1 MTNYDW
7 KRLVLEAKGV
17 VDSSITEMQ
26 KEHRQ
31 VIYERLTALLLKGE
45 KEGWSQ
51 DKLIEHIVQDFELF
65 CVSFVR
71 LDDQKPMFPAV
82 WQSEVYTIIEDKI
95 ENLFILCRKVG
106 KSAFGTAYA
115 LWRGISGSGRRIV
128 LFAPSQKQLFMM
140 EDIVKCIKRSQF
152 FQDYFVKEKEGGR
165 LSVEH
170 LIFAYSYSEIVSSN
184 LALKQQASTKRGQ
197 KGSDLVVDEIGLI
210 AKEIMQT
217 VINDMMADAY
227 TEKKMS
233 KWGTPD
239 LRANP
244 DLENE
249 WKEACEDDEI
259 GTFHMDIWD
268 GVEQGCISN
277 WYVKKRFKD
286 LRIMCPWG
294 RNKAI
299 CGKRWGKGEYKAP
312 KGSKWHKWTCNNE
325 CMLNEVFVVEN
336 MGEFPKFAGR
346 FFPKPFLESSMYDN
360 MDVSV
365 PNPQKDHKYVMGID
379 FGAGINPTQIT
390 IWDVVGDDLILDYWV
405 EVMPVEA
412 DQMQGHRTYDPVIH
426 RVQQAYN
433 LYGTGMNNLIKRIFP
448 DATTIGQQVTND
460 LTKGRHAIPLEKIWC
475 NQMEEGKKKW
485 IGVWI
490 SGKFKSEMMGY
501 YRQFVLD
508 NRIKVPTQEPFG
520 SKWLQE
526 HNTIIVERSADDNYL
541 KFKEPKGG
549 SIDLV
554 DSCALAALELSPLVK
569 GSGTFLGFVPWT
581 PKSKTQ
587 KEVDYDK
594 SPPIL
599 ITGIR

>member
-1 MTNYDW
+1 LVSYDW
-7 KRLVLEAKGV
+7 EHLLLEAKKV
-17 VDSSITEMQ
+17 VESSITDVQ
-26 KEHRQ
+26 KKHRQ
-31 VIYERLTALLLKGE
+31 VIFKRLTTLLRKA
-45 KEGWSQ
+45 KREGWPQ
-51 DKLIEHIVQDFELF
+51 DKVFEHVVQDFELF
-65 CVSFVR
+65 CVCFVR
-71 LDDQKPMFPAV
+71 LDDLKPMFPAV
-82 WQSEVYTIIEDKI
+82 WQSEVFEIIEDNI

-106 KSAFGTAYA
+106 KSALGTAYSI
-115 LWRGISGSGRRIV
+115 WRAVSRGGRRIV

-152 FQDYFVKEKEGGR
+152 FQEYFVKESDGGR

-170 LIFAYSYSEIVSSN
+170 LIFAYSFSEIVSSN
-184 LALKQQASTKRGQ
+184 LALKQKASTKRGQ
-197 KGSDLVVDEIGLI
+197 KGSDIVVDEIGLVE
-210 AKEIMQT
+210 KEIMQT

-249 WKEACEDDEI
+249 WKEACADPEI

-268 GVEQGCISN
+268 GVEQGCISK

-294 RNKAI
+294 RKKGI
-299 CGKRWGKGEYKAP
+299 CGKRWGKGVFDAP
-312 KGSKWHKWTCNNE
+312 KGTKWHNWKCKDE

-346 FFPKPFLESSMYDN
+346 FFPKPNLETSMYDD
-360 MDVSV
+360 MDVTA
-365 PNPQKDHKYVMGID
+365 PNPQEGHSYVMGID

-390 IWDVVGDDLILDYWV
+390 VWDKVGDNLVLDYWV
-405 EVMPVEA
+405 EVLPVEA
-412 DQMQGHRTYDPVIH
+412 DQRQGHRTYDPIIH
-426 RVQQAYN
+426 RVQQTYS
-433 LYGTGMNNLIKRIFP
+433 LYGIGFKNQIKRIFP

-460 LTKGRHAIPLEKIWC
+460 LTKDRHAIPLEKIWS
-475 NQMEEGKKKW
+475 NQMGEGQKKW
-485 IGVWI
+485 IGVWL
-490 SGKFKSEMMGY
+490 SGQFKSDMMGY
-501 YRQFVLD
+501 YQRFIKD
-508 NRIKVPTQEPFG
+508 GRIKVPTQEPFG
-520 SKWLQE
+520 SKWMQE

-554 DSCALAALELSPLVK
+554 DSCALAALELSPLVE
-569 GSGTFLGFVPWT
+569 GEGVYLGYVQWK
-581 PKSKTQ
+581 PKPKLEKPSNRK
-587 KEVDYDK
+587 
-594 SPPIL
+594 PPGIL
-599 ITGIR
+599 IEGL

>member
-1 MTNYDW
+1 MTIYDW

-26 KEHRQ
+26 REHRQ
-31 VIYERLTALLLKGE
+31 VIYDRMTALLRKAE
-45 KEGWSQ
+45 KEGWTQ
-51 DKLIEHIVQDFELF
+51 DRLIDSVVQDFELF
-65 CVSFVR
+65 CVCFVR
-71 LDDQKPMFPAV
+71 LDDIKPMFPAV
-82 WQSEVYTIIEDKI
+82 WQSEVFSIIEGNI

-106 KSAFGTAYA
+106 KSALGTAYSM
-115 LWRGISGSGRRIV
+115 WRAVSKGGRRIV

-152 FQDYFVKEKEGGR
+152 FQDYFVKESEGGR

-170 LIFAYSYSEIVSSN
+170 LIFAYSFSEIVSSN
-184 LALKQQASTKRGQ
+184 LALKQKASTKRGQ
-197 KGSDLVVDEIGLI
+197 KGSDIVVDEIGLI
-210 AKEIMQT
+210 EKVIMQT

-249 WKEACEDDEI
+249 WNEACESSDI

-268 GVEQGCISN
+268 GVEQGCISA
-277 WYVKKRFKD
+277 WYVKRRFKD

-294 RNKAI
+294 RNKGI
-299 CGKRWGKGEYKAP
+299 CGKRWGKEVYDAP
-312 KGSKWHKWTCNNE
+312 KGTKWHNWSCKNE

-346 FFPKPFLESSMYDN
+346 FFPKPNLETSMYDD

-365 PNPQKDHKYVMGID
+365 PNPQENHKYVMGID

-390 IWDVVGDDLILDYWV
+390 VWDKVDDNLILDYWV
-405 EVMPVEA
+405 EIMPVEA
-412 DQMQGHRTYDPVIH
+412 DQMKGHRSYDPVIH
-426 RVQQAYN
+426 RVQQTYN
-433 LYGTGMNNLIKRIFP
+433 LYGTGHKNLIKRIFP
-448 DATTIGQQVTND
+448 DATSIGQQVTND
-460 LTKGRHAIPLEKIWC
+460 LTKERHAIPLEKIWC
-475 NQMEEGKKKW
+475 NESSKKKGW
-485 IGVWI
+485 LGVWF
-490 SGKFKSEMMGY
+490 SGPFKSDMMGY
-501 YRQFVLD
+501 YQRLIKD
-508 NRIKVPTQEPFG
+508 GRIKVPTQEPFG
-520 SKWLQE
+520 SKWMQE

-554 DSCALAALELSPLVK
+554 DSCALAALELSPLVQ
-569 GSGTFLGFVPWT
+569 GEGVFLGFVPWT
-581 PKSKTQ
+581 PKRKSEESEQ
-587 KEVDYDK
+587 YHK

-599 ITGIR
+599 VTGLR